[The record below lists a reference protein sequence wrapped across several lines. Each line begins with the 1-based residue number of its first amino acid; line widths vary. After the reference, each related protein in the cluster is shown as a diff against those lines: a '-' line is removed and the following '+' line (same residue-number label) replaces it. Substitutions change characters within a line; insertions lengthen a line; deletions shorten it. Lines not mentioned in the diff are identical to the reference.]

1 MRKLL
6 IVATFLATAFL
17 AGRFWQEGLNADA
30 QVGGGGTVSPCDAD
44 PTQYSLD
51 TNDDGGI
58 DLSDFVF
65 GLSWFFSGSEAP
77 RVCLG
82 EPVGDPGCPGVET
95 RTPLEAVTAYHVHLA
110 LEDWEAVACDYAPTA
125 FVINDQGTCLGRQ
138 DIIAAHQ
145 ANADFFGHQR
155 PAVSQLDAH
164 LNIVRML
171 YTFDNGTIII
181 ADGTDTFVVENGQIQ
196 GQTTH
201 SKVEFAG
208 GGGGR

>member
-17 AGRFWQEGLNADA
+17 AGRFWQGLNADA
-30 QVGGGGTVSPCDAD
+30 QVGGGVTVNPCDAD

-51 TNDDGGI
+51 TNDDDGV

-65 GLSWFFSGSEAP
+65 GLNWFFNGGEAP
-77 RVCLG
+77 RVCLAG
-82 EPVGDPGCPGVET
+82 DGDPGCPGVET
-95 RTPLEAVTAYHVHLA
+95 RTPIQAVTDHLVHLA
-110 LEDWEAVACDYAPTA
+110 LEDWEALACDYAPTA
-125 FVINDQGTCLGRQ
+125 FVINDQGLCIGRPE
-138 DIIAAHQ
+138 IIAAHQ

-155 PAVSQLDAH
+155 PVVSQLDAH
-164 LNIVRML
+164 LNIVRTL

-196 GQTTH
+196 GQTSH
-201 SKVEFAG
+201 AGIEFTG